1 MNKRKQQIGWQ
12 KYEDLLEQQLTSP
25 ILRLLLDPSIQEEE
39 EDHDEHT
46 RYEDSQDNDSDDDS
60 VFPILNITDDLA
72 NHIAMSSNF
81 DCWVGHTNFDI
92 TPSVFNAMNELEG
105 VEILKVFS
113 RYRFF
118 IGVGRMFKF
127 KNVRKELE
135 STIISKPGEQNERE
149 D

>member
-1 MNKRKQQIGWQ
+1 MKKRKQIGWQ
-12 KYEDLLEQQLTSP
+12 KYEDLFEQQLTSP
-25 ILRLLLDPSIQEEE
+25 ILKLLLSPHSQDEEE
-39 EDHDEHT
+39 EQESYT
-46 RYEDSQDNDSDDDS
+46 SYEESLDNDNDDDS
-60 VFPILNITDDLA
+60 IFPILNVTDDLA

-105 VEILKVFS
+105 IEILKVFS

-127 KNVRKELE
+127 KNVRKALE
-135 STIISKPGEQNERE
+135 SKIISKPGEPNEQE
-149 D
+149 N